1 MLKKLMILPIAAGFL
16 AVNAGAAVTPTVESA
31 FNKTKG
37 GCYEITNENDL
48 FGFAAIVNN
57 GNKTACAVVT
67 SSISMT
73 ETWTPIMGFRGVF
86 DGGYNAADAS
96 PITISGLKY
105 NANSASVGLFGSVQ
119 GGALIRNVSIVN
131 GSIAASQYVGGIVG
145 GTDAANDASINNKS
159 VVIDNCNYSGSV
171 KGNEN
176 AGGLVGSIADNTKVT
191 ITNSYNTAS
200 VEKYSNAKNSDQGGL
215 VGYVGSGATLDL
227 VNCYSTGSAST
238 NPLVGNSKGTITGKD
253 VGCVTQKGTGLFD
266 RNDDFCDN
274 VVKSGV
280 YSNSVPENVVA
291 NYESKLNNDD
301 YQSENVRSSY
311 DAAAIEAMLAPDLS
325 GINFKDTTWTEG
337 GIFRRK
343 TYAITSS
350 TLDDT
355 APLILPQSVTTDSVV
370 LDRTFEVNVNS
381 TVMLPF
387 GIKANKAEGAKFF
400 NITALSENDGVWSV
414 TGEQEVDSIKP
425 HTPYL
430 VKPTATRIIFRGKV
444 TLVAT
449 NAAKYSVNVNSNWS
463 FCGLYET
470 KQWLEGDGELGKD
483 GQVYGY
489 SSKADADRGIE
500 NGSFVRAGKN
510 VRVKTMRGYLYY
522 AVPRVAGA
530 LAKAAAV
537 SLDDLPSSMVVEL
550 IEKELPPYVEEIV
563 ETIEPSVGEESEED
577 ATQSIAKPVVAPEAV
592 KANRWYDLNGRRL
605 NKKPAN
611 HGSFY
616 NKPVIVK

>member
-16 AVNAGAAVTPTVESA
+16 AVNAGAAVTPTAEANMVKNSR
-31 FNKTKG
+31 
-37 GCYEITNENDL
+37 GCYQIGSAEDL
-48 FGFAAIVNN
+48 YGFAAVVNGTN
-57 GNKTACAVVT
+57 GNTANKTACAVVT
-67 SSISMT
+67 SSITLT
-73 ETWTPIMGFRGVF
+73 ENWTPIMGFSGVF
-86 DGGYNAADAS
+86 DGGYDRSATT
-96 PITISGLKY
+96 PITISGLEY
-105 NANSASVGLFGSVQ
+105 NASDASVGLFGSVL

-131 GSIAASQYVGGIVG
+131 GNIGADKYVGGIVG
-145 GTDAANDASINNKS
+145 GVDFANEATFDNKS
-159 VVIDNCNYSGSV
+159 VVIDNCNYSGIV

-176 AGGLVGSIADNTKVT
+176 AGGLVGSIASNVKVT
-191 ITNSYNTAS
+191 ITNSYSTAS
-200 VEKYSNAKNSDQGGL
+200 VEKYTTSKSDQGGL
-215 VGYVGSGATLDL
+215 VGYVSEKSTLEL

-253 VGCVTQKGTGLFD
+253 VGCIQTSTWFD
-266 RNDDFCDN
+266 KCDD

-280 YSNSVPENVVA
+280 VAEKNSSTVEA
-291 NYESKLNNDD
+291 NYNANLNSDS
-301 YQSENVRSSY
+301 YQTANVRSSY

-337 GIFRRK
+337 GIFKRK

-370 LDRTFEVNVNS
+370 LDRTFEVGVNS

-400 NITALSENDGVWSV
+400 NITALNETDGVWTV

-449 NAAKYSVNVNSNWS
+449 NEAKYSVSIQNSAGWS
-463 FCGLYET
+463 FCGLYAT
-470 KQWLEGDGELGKD
+470 KQWLEGDEELGKA

-537 SLDDLPSSMVVEL
+537 SLDDLPFSMEL
-550 IEKELPPYVEEIV
+550 KLVEKELPPYVEENAEIV
-563 ETIEPSVGEESEED
+563 ESTTSIGKSIMVP
-577 ATQSIAKPVVAPEAV
+577 ATV
-592 KANRWYDLNGRRL
+592 KAGRWYNLNGRRL
-605 NKKPAN
+605 NKKPDARGTYFN
-611 HGSFY
+611 
-616 NKPVIVK
+616 NNIPVVIK